1 MTAQEL
7 LFSAYTQGISITAD
21 GSGNLRIAPA
31 YLVNPRLIADIKA
44 HKRELLPLVTDLD
57 RYGVLNDPLILEALA
72 LFNAKPKG
80 LVKSA
85 SVSFPVS
92 VRLPV
97 ALGIAGYATA
107 SQTPQQA
114 TFWKE

>member
-31 YLVNPRLIADIKA
+31 HLVNPRLIADIKA
-44 HKRELLPLVTDLD
+44 HKRELLALVTDLEQQ
-57 RYGVLNDPLILEALA
+57 GALTDPLILEALA

-85 SVSFPVS
+85 SVPFLAF

-97 ALGIAGYATA
+97 TLGVAGNAAA
-107 SQTPQQA
+107 SHTPQQA
-114 TFWKE
+114 TFQKE